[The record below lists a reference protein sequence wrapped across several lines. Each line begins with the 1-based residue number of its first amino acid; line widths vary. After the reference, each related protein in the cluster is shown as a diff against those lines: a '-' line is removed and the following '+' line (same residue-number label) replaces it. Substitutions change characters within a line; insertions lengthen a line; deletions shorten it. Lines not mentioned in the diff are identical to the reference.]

1 MEDYE
6 ETASRSQ
13 DQPPAPRQRGY
24 RWLLIGGLAFALML
38 ALGTG
43 MVLSSLNGTSRAAA
57 LSQSSASASQTLVA
71 TQGNFGNSSSQITA
85 QGANNGPQSL
95 AAGQGAPGAQGQC
108 ESLTVSS
115 VNGNTIVAKTA
126 SGSSVTIHT
135 TASTKYTQAGKT
147 VTASAI
153 KAGSQISVTGTH
165 NSDGS
170 ITATSID
177 IR

>member
-6 ETASRSQ
+6 DLASTQQ
-13 DQPPAPRQRGY
+13 DQLATPRRCGR
-24 RWLLIGGLAFALML
+24 RWLLIVGLAFAFML
-38 ALGTG
+38 AMGVGALMG
-43 MVLSSLNGTSRAAA
+43 SLNGTSQASA
-57 LSQSSASASQTLVA
+57 LSQGGTSSSQTLVA
-71 TQGNFGNSSSQITA
+71 TQGNF
-85 QGANNGPQSL
+85 NNGPQSL
-95 AAGQGAPGAQGQC
+95 AAGPAARGAQGQC

-147 VTASAI
+147 ATASAI
-153 KAGSQISVTGTH
+153 KAGSRINVMGTH

-177 IR
+177 IG

>member
-1 MEDYE
+1 MEDDE
-6 ETASRSQ
+6 EVVSPRL
-13 DQPPAPRQRGY
+13 DHPPAPRRRGR

-38 ALGTG
+38 ALGAG
-43 MVLSSLNGTSRAAA
+43 VLLGSSAGATQAAA
-57 LSQSSASASQTLVA
+57 LTTGST
-71 TQGNFGNSSSQITA
+71 SSSQSLVFA
-85 QGANNGPQSL
+85 QGASNAQSL
-95 AAGQGAPGAQGQC
+95 AGVQGASNARPMAGAQGMQGAQGQC

-135 TASTKYTQAGKT
+135 TASTRYTQAGKT
-147 VTASAI
+147 VAASAI
-153 KAGSQISVTGTH
+153 KVGTQISVMGTH

-170 ITATSID
+170 ITATTID

>member
-6 ETASRSQ
+6 DLASSQ
-13 DQPPAPRQRGY
+13 LKHPPVPHRGR
-24 RWLLIGGLAFALML
+24 RWMLIVGLAFAFML
-38 ALGTG
+38 AMGVGALMG
-43 MVLSSLNGTSRAAA
+43 SLNGTS
-57 LSQSSASASQTLVA
+57 QASALGTSSSQTLA
-71 TQGNFGNSSSQITA
+71 TTQGNFNNSQLLTTA
-85 QGANNGPQSL
+85 QGANNSPQSL
-95 AAGQGAPGAQGQC
+95 AAGPGAPGAQGQC

-115 VNGNTIVAKTA
+115 VNGNTIVAKTS

-135 TASTKYTQAGKT
+135 TASTQYRQAGKT

-153 KAGSQISVTGTH
+153 KAGSRINVMGTH

-177 IR
+177 IG

>member
-6 ETASRSQ
+6 EVTSTPFYQS
-13 DQPPAPRQRGY
+13 PAPRHRGR
-24 RWLLIGGLAFALML
+24 RWLLIGGLVLAFML

-43 MVLSSLNGTSRAAA
+43 LILSSLNGTS
-57 LSQSSASASQTLVA
+57 QASALAQGSTSSSQPLVV
-71 TQGNFGNSSSQITA
+71 TQGNFNNSQTLTTA
-85 QGANNGPQSL
+85 QGSYNNPQAMPGGP
-95 AAGQGAPGAQGQC
+95 GARGAQGQC

-115 VNGNTIVAKTA
+115 VSGNTIVAKTA
-126 SGSSVTIHT
+126 SGSTVTIHT
-135 TASTKYTQAGKT
+135 TASTKYTQAGKAA
-147 VTASAI
+147 TASAI
-153 KAGSQISVTGTH
+153 KAGSQISVMGTH

>member
-1 MEDYE
+1 MEDSE
-6 ETASRSQ
+6 EMTSTPFY
-13 DQPPAPRQRGY
+13 QPPAPRHRGR
-24 RWLLIGGLAFALML
+24 RWLLIGGLVLAFML

-43 MVLSSLNGTSRAAA
+43 LVLSSLNGTSQASA
-57 LSQSSASASQTLVA
+57 LSQGSTSSSQPLVV
-71 TQGNFGNSSSQITA
+71 TQGNFNNS
-85 QGANNGPQSL
+85 QSF
-95 AAGQGAPGAQGQC
+95 AAGPGAHGGQGQC

-115 VNGNTIVAKTA
+115 VSGNTIVAKSA

-147 VTASAI
+147 ATASAI
-153 KAGSQISVTGTH
+153 KVGSRINVMGTH

-177 IR
+177 IS

>member
-6 ETASRSQ
+6 NMASPGLR
-13 DQPPAPRQRGY
+13 QPDAPRRGR
-24 RWLLIGGLAFALML
+24 RWLLIGGLAFAFML
-38 ALGTG
+38 ALAAG
-43 MVLSSLNGTSRAAA
+43 MVLSSFHGTSTANA
-57 LSQSSASASQTLVA
+57 LTQGSTSSSQTLVA
-71 TQGNFGNSSSQITA
+71 TQGNFSNSQAQFTA
-85 QGANNGPQSL
+85 PGAHNGPQSM
-95 AAGQGAPGAQGQC
+95 AAGPGAQGQC

-126 SGSSVTIHT
+126 SGSSATVHT
-135 TASTKYTQAGKT
+135 TASTTYTQAGKT

-153 KAGSQISVTGTH
+153 KAGSQISVMGTH

>member
-6 ETASRSQ
+6 EMASPPFYQS
-13 DQPPAPRQRGY
+13 PAPRRSGR
-24 RWLLIGGLAFALML
+24 RWLLIGGLVFAFML

-43 MVLSSLNGTSRAAA
+43 LVLSSLNGA
-57 LSQSSASASQTLVA
+57 SQASALAQGGTGSSQTLVA
-71 TQGNFGNSSSQITA
+71 SQGNFNNSPSLTTA
-85 QGANNGPQSL
+85 QGSNNGPQSL
-95 AAGQGAPGAQGQC
+95 AAGPGTQGGQGQC

-115 VNGNTIVAKTA
+115 VSGNTIVAKSA

-147 VTASAI
+147 ATASAI
-153 KAGSQISVTGTH
+153 KVGSRISVMGTH

-177 IR
+177 IG